1 MRFPDMFRLDGR
13 VAVVTG
19 GTGHLGV
26 SMASVLAEA
35 GATVVVASRDQA
47 RCARVSAEIA
57 GANPAATVVPAALD
71 IASRDSILRCFAD
84 AAGRFGGVDILVNNA
99 VFGAANTIEEMTDDE
114 WGRGI
119 DGTLNSVFRCISTVV
134 PVMRQRGGGTILNV
148 ASMYGFV
155 SPDPRTYTVAPQFAN
170 PPSYGAAKAGVLQLT
185 RYAACHLA
193 RYGIRVN
200 AVSPGPF
207 PSERVQRTE
216 AFVRELAG
224 RTALGR
230 IGRPDELK
238 GAVLFL
244 CSGASSYVT
253 GHNLVVDGGWTVW

>member
-1 MRFPDMFRLDGR
+1 MHFPEMFRLDGR

-35 GATVVVASRDQA
+35 GATVVVASRDQD
-47 RCARVSAEIA
+47 RCERAAAEIA
-57 GANPAATVVPAALD
+57 GANPAATVVPGVLD
-71 IASRDSILRCFAD
+71 IASRDSIQRCFAD
-84 AAGRFGGVDILVNNA
+84 TADRFGRLDVLVNNA
-99 VFGAANTIEEMTDDE
+99 VFGAANSLEEMTDDE

-119 DGTLNSVFRCISTVV
+119 DGTLNSVFRCISAVV
-134 PVMRQRGGGTILNV
+134 PMMGQRGGTILNV

-155 SPDPRTYTVAPQFAN
+155 SPDPRAYAAAPQFAN
-170 PPSYGAAKAGVLQLT
+170 PPSYGAAKAGVIQLT
-185 RYAACHLA
+185 RYAAAHLA
-193 RYGIRVN
+193 RYGIRAN

-207 PSERVQRTE
+207 PSERVQQSA

-230 IGRPDELK
+230 IGRPEELK

-244 CSGASSYVT
+244 CSDASSYVT
-253 GHNLVVDGGWTVW
+253 GHNLVVDGGWTAW